1 MAAPTSVSTGRCDDP
16 ICAVSG
22 RVCKYEHVA
31 INKEN
36 STVESICDEFYE
48 KNEETE
54 QQKRYESTSC
64 LRQTL

>member
-1 MAAPTSVSTGRCDDP
+1 MAAPTSVSTGRCGDP

-36 STVESICDEFYE
+36 STESICDEFYE

-54 QQKRYESTSC
+54 QRKRYESTSC
-64 LRQTL
+64 LRPTL

>member
-1 MAAPTSVSTGRCDDP
+1 MVLKKIIQGIWEQKKIPVPRKFPSPP
-16 ICAVSG
+16 ITFP
-22 RVCKYEHVA
+22 

-36 STVESICDEFYE
+36 STESICDEFYE

-54 QQKRYESTSC
+54 QRKRYESTSC